1 MFRTI
6 YFRCEWWK
14 CYAYITSIASKARV
28 SAFIGEASCI
38 DRAIEGFSSKW
49 ARFVIIDGEK
59 VEPDFI
65 IVINFKFKFK
75 RHDSQH
81 AWKIHNWSIILLHSS
96 LTFDYGQKEDKKFD
110 DANNSIY
117 SQHFSPEYAFILENA
132 DSLEAQFKRQP
143 AHLERLYGTFFIKP
157 TS

>member
-1 MFRTI
+1 MS
-6 YFRCEWWK
+6 
-14 CYAYITSIASKARV
+14 SICPHRWRKGRV
-28 SAFIGEASCI
+28 
-38 DRAIEGFSSKW
+38 RL
-49 ARFVIIDGEK
+49 
-59 VEPDFI
+59 
-65 IVINFKFKFK
+65 NFKFKFL

-81 AWKIHNWSIILLHSS
+81 AWKIYDQSIILLHSS

-143 AHLERLYGTFFIKP
+143 AHLERLYGTFFIL
-157 TS
+157 

>member
-1 MFRTI
+1 MNSICPRQWRKGIIGFYNCIKFSKFEFLHHESQNTRTF
-6 YFRCEWWK
+6 YNK
-14 CYAYITSIASKARV
+14 
-28 SAFIGEASCI
+28 
-38 DRAIEGFSSKW
+38 
-49 ARFVIIDGEK
+49 
-59 VEPDFI
+59 
-65 IVINFKFKFK
+65 
-75 RHDSQH
+75 
-81 AWKIHNWSIILLHSS
+81 SIILLHSS